1 MNSPTSLQRPG
12 TFDRYLQIGDIART
26 LSSGLRRSLLVMGAV
41 LAALFV
47 FVYFS
52 NQPGAL
58 GFGYI
63 AAGSWLALSIWRS
76 KALGLPLMPL
86 FVVQNLVAFGLP
98 IISAHEVVFKY
109 PETYLT
115 QAGLEVF
122 IFSLAMAIAWRLG
135 MEMFRLPAPICYAL
149 QGFEKRGMAKISR
162 LGFWLVAGGTAYQ
175 LLQAA
180 NLTDWLFNLLPTGSG
195 SILNTVLAAV
205 SMCGFFL
212 LGILVGAREL
222 GSVQVGMFW
231 VLLTLNCLLAA
242 ATFLLSSAGIT
253 LGSVFIGLLWSS
265 GRIPWRFTLVVVAAL
280 SFFNLGKF
288 EMRGRYW
295 FSEDERPSL
304 TLADMPR
311 TYVEWTEASTDLLIG
326 NPVQSANRKSSKDED
341 SGGGQRL
348 INRINNL
355 QNLLF
360 VMDATET
367 LHVST
372 LGGVTY
378 AIIPKLLIPRILWP
392 EKPRTHEGQV
402 MLNVH
407 FGRQDVNASFS
418 TYIAWGLLAEA
429 YGNFGAYFGS
439 LFLGIGLGVFCAW
452 VEKFTAQKLVLSL
465 EGFLSFSL
473 FAGVANSFE
482 MVASVLITSVF
493 QSFVPVFL
501 ACWPFVERKTVKR
514 PTPSP

>member
-1 MNSPTSLQRPG
+1 MATASSLQRSG

-26 LSSGLRRSLLVMGAV
+26 LSSGLRRSLLMLGAA
-41 LAALFV
+41 LAAIFLFI
-47 FVYFS
+47 YFS
-52 NQPGAL
+52 NLPGAM
-58 GFGYI
+58 GFGCI
-63 AAGSWLALSIWRS
+63 AGGSWLALSIWRTN
-76 KALGLPLMPL
+76 ARGLPLMPL
-86 FVVQNLVAFGLP
+86 FVVQNLLAFGLP
-98 IISAHEVVFKY
+98 IASAHEIIFKY
-109 PETYLT
+109 PESFLT

-122 IFSLAMAIAWRLG
+122 IFSLTLALCWRLG
-135 MEMFRLPAPICYAL
+135 MEMFRSPPTACYAL

-162 LGFWLVAGGTAYQ
+162 LGFWLVAGGTGYQ

-180 NLTDWLFNLLPTGSG
+180 NLADWLLNLLPNGSA

-222 GSVQVGMFW
+222 GSAQTGIFW
-231 VLLTLNCLLAA
+231 ALLTLNCLLAA
-242 ATFLLSSAGIT
+242 ASFLLSSAGIT

-280 SFFNLGKF
+280 AFFNLGKF

-295 FSEDERPSL
+295 FSEDERPNL

-311 TYVEWTEASTDLLIG
+311 TYVEWAEASTDLLIG
-326 NPVQSANRKSSKDED
+326 NPVESTRLNQKEDEE

-348 INRINNL
+348 IDRINNL

-367 LHVST
+367 LHIST
-372 LGGVTY
+372 LDGATY

-418 TYIAWGLLAEA
+418 SYIAWGLLAEA

-439 LFLGIGLGVFCAW
+439 LFLGVALGFFCAW
-452 VEKFTAQKLVLSL
+452 VENFTARKLVLSL

-473 FAGVANSFE
+473 FVGVANSFE
-482 MVASVLITSVF
+482 MVASVLVTSVF
-493 QSFVPVFL
+493 QSFIPVFL
-501 ACWPFVERKTVKR
+501 ACWPFVERKTIKQ
-514 PTPSP
+514 PSAPP